1 MSGPPEPAAGAA
13 APVIE
18 VTRGEYTISTDPA
31 KLDLDVVHGYLTQS
45 YWAQGIPRDV
55 VRRSIA
61 HSIPFGL
68 YHAGRQVG
76 FARWITDHATFAYL
90 GDVFV
95 LEAHRGRGL
104 SKWLMEVAVAHPAV
118 QGQRRWVLLT
128 RDAHGLYRQFGFA
141 ALRAPDRYM
150 ERHWRDVYA
159 TAADPPA
166 PDPGD
171 GHRG

>member
-1 MSGPPEPAAGAA
+1 MTTPPPERA

-18 VTRGEYTISTDPA
+18 LTRGDYTISTDPA
-31 KLDLDVVHGYLTQS
+31 KLDLSVIHGFLTAS
-45 YWAQGIPRDV
+45 YWAHGIPLEV
-55 VRRSIA
+55 VRRSIH

-104 SKWLMEVAVAHPAV
+104 ARWLMEVAVAHPAV

-128 RDAHGLYRQFGFA
+128 RDAHRLYRPFGFA

-150 ERHWRDVYA
+150 ERHWRDVYGA
-159 TAADPPA
+159 PPDSPA
-166 PDPGD
+166 PGD
-171 GHRG
+171 GRKP